1 MTNEPFDETTTIIVN
16 KIAAGDRIALA
27 ELVRR
32 HHSQMVRMASRY
44 MRRLRTRP
52 VTCDAE
58 DAVNAT
64 LAKLYQRAVDGGMP
78 RVAASAEFWNIFF
91 TMMKDV
97 IRLALRQDAAIR
109 RGGTGSC
116 RSRDERRR
124 RDGPSG
130 SARPWREDFAF
141 DRLSVDDTYAI
152 LPPQQDLMLIRL
164 EVEEFLQHHLHD
176 PILRRIAMLKLESYT
191 NVQIAELLE
200 LNERTIERK
209 LVAIRRRF
217 LEYEAGW

>member
-16 KIAAGDRIALA
+16 KIAAGDRMAL
-27 ELVRR
+27 EEFV
-32 HHSQMVRMASRY
+32 HCYNWKTIRMADRY
-44 MRRLRTRP
+44 LRRLRTHL

-58 DAVNAT
+58 DAVNDT
-64 LAKLYQRAVDGGMP
+64 LAKFYRRAVDGGLP

-124 RDGPSG
+124 RDGPGG

-141 DRLSVDDTYAI
+141 DRLSVDDAYAI

-164 EVEEFLQHHLHD
+164 QVEEFLQHLHD
-176 PILRRIAMLKLESYT
+176 PILRRIAMLRLEAYT

-200 LNERTIERK
+200 LNKRTIERK
-209 LVAIRRRF
+209 LVAIRMRF